1 MYVQIDEDMETQD
14 NMISLEDELFS
25 FDRYFEANSRCVL
38 SAPFGEGK
46 SFFLNEFIKKKSSDY
61 DFITLYPT
69 GYQIC
74 DNKDVFEYIKRDILL
89 ALLALEPGF
98 LDALDKTNAAIIWDS
113 ISECREDIV
122 SCLPEINIG
131 VHCTADVTI
140 STANIVNT
148 VCKVVAKCK
157 KKRRFRRKPYQRLFQ

>member
-1 MYVQIDEDMETQD
+1 MEVQD
-14 NMISLEDELFS
+14 NIISLEDELFS

-46 SFFLNEFIKKKSSDY
+46 SFFLNEFIKTKSSDY

-89 ALLALEPGF
+89 ALLALEPDF
-98 LDALDKTNAAIIWDS
+98 LDALDKYGLPR
-113 ISECREDIV
+113 RENHNPVLVD
-122 SCLPEINIG
+122 
-131 VHCTADVTI
+131 
-140 STANIVNT
+140 
-148 VCKVVAKCK
+148 
-157 KKRRFRRKPYQRLFQ
+157 